1 MTEGHRTGDKGTFLS
16 TPPRSPCSSGTEDPP
31 VGTRQAAGEMAEPSK
46 ALLRVLSQSQR
57 LRSGACLGAWRR
69 RNSTGLFK
77 NTGDTQGLAD
87 ITKGGSRGGYRAVRT
102 DVGSKLYS
110 LQIDA
115 NTDII
120 CARTSSGQRGP

>member
-1 MTEGHRTGDKGTFLS
+1 MTEGHRIGDKGTFLS
-16 TPPRSPCSSGTEDPP
+16 TPPGSPCSSGTEDPP
-31 VGTRQAAGEMAEPSK
+31 VGTRQAAGEMSEPGKS
-46 ALLRVLSQSQR
+46 LMRVLSQR
-57 LRSGACLGAWRR
+57 LRSGACLGGWRR

-102 DVGSKLYS
+102 DVGLEIYS

-120 CARTSSGQRGP
+120 CTHTSSGQRGP